1 MTHCGHSVSFILRAP
16 PSPAA
21 VGAVPD
27 GSLLSHVPTTD
38 PADKAGDPP
47 GIRAK
52 DPSSAMFSVGAGLPP
67 VPKKLVNRIQAG
79 EFVDMAELLPDRM
92 GCTAALFHNEK
103 VDKLLKSKRRQVS
116 TITEW
121 IQCFSIYAA
130 VLTAKHPN
138 RIQDLLGYQALIV
151 EACSEYNNEAW
162 LGYDRQFRQMA
173 AASPGITW
181 ARIDPTLWNM
191 AFTGQAKAVRCKFC
205 FSLTHVSEECDWAP
219 TARVATTLVT
229 VAPPPTPTLQQ
240 WKNAGQICYSWNQSS
255 DPHCPYPSCKYQHIC
270 LFCAKDPQA
279 QHKNHKAIHCSR
291 RRPQQGQQRF
301 QQPQPSSAPSHN
313 SSFNHRFQPYP

>member
-16 PSPAA
+16 PSSAA

-27 GSLLSHVPTTD
+27 GSLLNHVPTTD

-47 GIRAK
+47 GI
-52 DPSSAMFSVGAGLPP
+52 SVGAGLPP
-67 VPKKLVNRIQAG
+67 VPKKLVDRIQAG

-103 VDKLLKSKRRQVS
+103 VDKLQKSKRRQVS

-138 RIQDLLGYQALIV
+138 SIQDLLGYQALIV
-151 EACSEYNNEAW
+151 EACSEYSNEAW
-162 LGYDRQFRQMA
+162 LGYDRRFRQMA

-181 ARIDPTLWNM
+181 ARIDPLSGTWHL
-191 AFTGQAKAVRCKFC
+191 
-205 FSLTHVSEECDWAP
+205 P
-219 TARVATTLVT
+219 ARLR
-229 VAPPPTPTLQQ
+229 L
-240 WKNAGQICYSWNQSS
+240 
-255 DPHCPYPSCKYQHIC
+255 
-270 LFCAKDPQA
+270 
-279 QHKNHKAIHCSR
+279 
-291 RRPQQGQQRF
+291 
-301 QQPQPSSAPSHN
+301 
-313 SSFNHRFQPYP
+313 